1 MMTLNRTLPPGRS
14 KADSCNTV
22 ARQAQCGFTMIELM
36 IAIVIGMLI
45 MLALIALFVNITRT
59 NSEMAKTNA
68 QIENGRFAMQLL
80 AGDIVHGGYW
90 GGYVPQFDDM
100 TVPASVY
107 DGATMAPSAAPD
119 PCLAYASWDTAYKNN
134 LIAIPAQS
142 YDSAL
147 ATCAVVANQKADTD
161 VLVVRHAQT
170 CLPGVG
176 SCEADTAGKLYF
188 QAPLCEDEISATVQ
202 AATATTVTLIPS
214 ASTIND
220 FYNGSTIRI
229 VSGTGAGQSRVIS
242 AYNGATKVA
251 TLSVAWAITPVNPTS
266 KYTFG
271 DGYVLD
277 TSGYAFHKR
286 NCTTVA
292 DKRKFISSIYYI
304 RDYAV
309 TVGDGIPTLMRSQF
323 DLSGGV
329 LAHQAAVPLIEGIE
343 GFRVEFGID
352 SKGDVDPATGTRTVV
367 DYTKALVWADPLN
380 RVTPLNRGDGIPD
393 EYVRCTTASPC
404 TATAPTGT
412 AAQLPNVVAIK
423 LYVLARNREATAS
436 YTDGKTYTLG
446 ATTLGPFND
455 HYKRH
460 VFSTTV
466 RLTNISAR
474 RDTP

>member
-14 KADSCNTV
+14 KADSCITV

-100 TVPASVY
+100 TITGVPS
-107 DGATMAPSAAPD
+107 DAPSTVPD

-134 LIAIPAQS
+134 LIAIPVQS
-142 YDSAL
+142 YDSAP

-176 SCEADTAGKLYF
+176 NCEADTAGKLYL
-188 QAPLCEDEISATVQ
+188 Q
-202 AATATTVTLIPS
+202 PS
-214 ASTIND
+214 ACELEIGGGQRYVLNTTGFNTLGIGLHQRNCVGTVVGTSPPVLPIT
-220 FYNGSTIRI
+220 
-229 VSGTGAGQSRVIS
+229 SGT
-242 AYNGATKVA
+242 
-251 TLSVAWAITPVNPTS
+251 
-266 KYTFG
+266 F
-271 DGYVLD
+271 
-277 TSGYAFHKR
+277 
-286 NCTTVA
+286 A

-309 TVGDGIPTLMRSQF
+309 TMGDGIPTLMRSQF

-466 RLTNISAR
+466 RLTNISGR